1 MKLST
6 VAERLVRRFLILL
19 QYSGFSRS
27 SCIRLLDSQFRCEVP
42 VSLRM
47 QDVER
52 ANISCGPCFTPMF
65 VSLSELVS
73 FERLRKICV
82 LASVVTVSVF
92 RSSVIVVMQLQLGL
106 HIKSVIIQIYRHC
119 NHRLNVR
126 STWDPTTYPMTL
138 LVQSHGFAFM
148 KHYITWSIS
157 VWSLFCIIAIVNTLG
172 IL

>member
-1 MKLST
+1 M
-6 VAERLVRRFLILL
+6 
-19 QYSGFSRS
+19 
-27 SCIRLLDSQFRCEVP
+27 
-42 VSLRM
+42 
-47 QDVER
+47 ER
-52 ANISCGPCFTPMF
+52 ANSSCGLSITPMS

-73 FERLRKICV
+73 LERLRKICV

-92 RSSVIVVMQLQLGL
+92 RISAIVVMQIQLRS

-148 KHYITWSIS
+148 KHYITWSVS
-157 VWSLFCIIAIVNTLG
+157 VWSLFCFIGIVNTLVNSV
-172 IL
+172 LHSCFACTVFQLSCWVPFYLVQRQ